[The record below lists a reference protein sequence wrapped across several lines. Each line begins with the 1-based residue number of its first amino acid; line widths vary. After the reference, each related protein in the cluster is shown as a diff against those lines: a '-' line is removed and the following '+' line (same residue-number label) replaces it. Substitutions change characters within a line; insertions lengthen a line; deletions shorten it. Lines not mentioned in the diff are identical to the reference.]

1 MKELKSMKQ
10 TFPTVKEMKAFR
22 QACPSVK
29 ELDRK
34 IEREEEKESKNIETI
49 FDKKKKRKPKKN

>member
-29 ELDRK
+29 ELDKK
-34 IEREEEKESKNIETI
+34 IEREEEKKSKNIESI
-49 FDKKKKRKPKKN
+49 FDKKQKRKAKKK

>member
-10 TFPTVKEMKAFR
+10 TFPTVKEVKAFR
-22 QACPSVK
+22 EACHSVK

-34 IEREEEKESKNIETI
+34 IEREEEKKSKNI
-49 FDKKKKRKPKKN
+49 